1 MKRIS
6 KSACALLL
14 VLTLVVGICTSASAA
29 STSSEVSDRET
40 TNSQLSRQ
48 AAAQGMVLLENK
60 DNVLPITAK
69 NKKIALFGSGARHT
83 VKGGTGSGDVNQR
96 YVISIDEGFKKAGYE
111 ITSTA
116 WLNAYDA
123 AYEEGKANWSGG
135 MFSAF
140 SLPDTEI
147 TDDQIASSKSTDTAV
162 YVIARNSG
170 EGSDRKNEEG
180 DYLLTENETENLT
193 KLGANFKNVAVLL
206 NVGGVIDTKFFDEIP
221 GLDALLLVSQPG
233 MEAGNAV
240 ADVVSGKVTPS
251 GKLTDTWAKEYSDYS
266 SSETFSSNDG
276 NTKSEEYTDGIY
288 VGYRYFDTFN
298 ITPQYEFGYG
308 KSYTTFNTKI
318 DSVTATKKN
327 VTVKATVTN
336 TGSTYSGKEVVQ
348 VYFSAPEGTLEK
360 PYQELAGYAKTD
372 LLAPG
377 QKQTLTISYLTTE
390 MSSYD
395 TDSASYVME
404 KGDYIIRAGNSSRN
418 THVGAIVR
426 LDNDVTTEQLSNQL
440 TPEEELEEIS
450 SQDKTPYSYPSE
462 AAEIKTAK
470 VIALSA
476 EDFETED
483 HASPYSDETVTTYLL
498 ENEVKDSG
506 DKDSG
511 DVDGQ
516 AKDSGIDYEVTETV
530 EKQDGLTLKDV
541 YDKDITMQEF
551 VAQMSLEQM
560 ANIVNGI
567 GWGQSGTPVIGSSS
581 DSVPGAAGETTKLY
595 WDSGIS
601 NMILSDGP
609 AGLRLTQK
617 FTGQDANDDNK
628 EKTYYQYCTA
638 WPIGTLLA
646 MTWDR
651 DLVQQVGKAIGT
663 EMSEYGVTLWLAPG
677 MNIHRNP
684 LCGRNF
690 EYFSEDPLVTGLCA
704 SAETLGVQSHPGI
717 GVTIKHFFTN
727 NQENNRSSENNIV
740 SERTLRE
747 IYLKGFEIAVKTA
760 QPMAIMT
767 SYNQLNGK
775 YVAANYETCTDIPR
789 GEWGFKGLIMTDWG
803 CQADA
808 GESMHAGNDMI
819 QPGGSQTKI
828 IQAASIVEPLFNEDG
843 TIKLTKT
850 TSPWFGEQ
858 EVENWNSFVPILNE
872 GHKSSE
878 KYTADKYVTT
888 VVDGHTTYAGEYK
901 QPYIT
906 KGDLQKS
913 VANILNIVMQSS
925 QFAKKYNLKPK
936 SYSSQFELPNYVETQ
951 KSSVTGSNNSGHH
964 SGGTK
969 TSGTSS
975 TPPTGPTIIGSVIT
989 TSTGTFITDT
999 TTDVRVKGSYTVKI
1013 TSENGQPPRIVAGTA
1028 GVFEVQMTTTD
1039 GKIYFIKLIPIGQ
1052 PGTQAGIYLDGV
1064 KLFAATVEAPVSTV
1078 KSDTTHPFKIK
1089 SGASYVI
1096 KLTAGS
1102 RPTIVPGTAG
1112 IFRVEF
1118 VRSSGNDYFFRIIPI
1133 GKAGGSSGLYIN
1145 SEKNP
1150 VAVAT
1155 IA

>member
-6 KSACALLL
+6 KSACSLLL
-14 VLTLVVGICTSASAA
+14 VLTLVVGICTGAYAA
-29 STSSEVSDRET
+29 STSSEASDREI

-48 AAAQGMVLLENK
+48 AAAQGMVLLENN

-69 NKKIALFGSGARHT
+69 TKKIALFGSGARHT

-96 YVISIDEGFKKAGYE
+96 YVISIDEGLKKAGYE
-111 ITSTA
+111 ITSNA
-116 WLNAYDA
+116 WLDAYDT

-135 MFSAF
+135 MFSSF

-147 TDDQIASSKSTDTAV
+147 TDDQIAASKSTDTAV
-162 YVIARNSG
+162 YVISRNSG
-170 EGSDRKNEEG
+170 EGSDRKNEAG
-180 DYLLTENETENLT
+180 DYLLTENETNNLT
-193 KLGANFKNVAVLL
+193 KLGVNFKNVAVLL
-206 NVGGVIDTKFFDEIP
+206 NVGGVIDTKFFDQIP

-240 ADVVSGKVTPS
+240 ADVVSGKVTPC
-251 GKLTDTWAKEYSDYS
+251 GKLTDTWAKNYSDYS

-276 NTKSEEYTDGIY
+276 NIKSEKYTDGIY

-298 ITPQYEFGYG
+298 ISPKYEFGYG
-308 KSYTTFNTKI
+308 KSYTTFSTQINSI
-318 DSVTATKKN
+318 AATEKN

-348 VYFSAPEGTLEK
+348 VYFSAPMGTLEK

-377 QKQTLTISYLTTE
+377 QRQTLTISYLTTE

-404 KGDYIIRAGNSSRN
+404 KGDYIIRVGNSSRN
-418 THVGAIVR
+418 THVGSVIR
-426 LDNDVTTEQLSNQL
+426 LDNDATTEQLSNKL
-440 TPEEELEEIS
+440 TPEEELDEIS
-450 SQDKTPYSYPSE
+450 SQDKPTYSYPSE
-462 AAEIKTAK
+462 ATEIKTAK
-470 VIALSA
+470 IIALNK
-476 EDFETED
+476 DKFETQD
-483 HASPYSDETVTTYLL
+483 HASPYSDQKVTTYLL
-498 ENEVKDSG
+498 ANEVKDSG
-506 DKDSG
+506 D
-511 DVDGQ
+511 VDGE

-541 YDKDITMQEF
+541 YDGKVTMQKF

-560 ANIVNGI
+560 ADLVNGI
-567 GWGQSGTPVIGSSS
+567 GWGQSGTPVVGSSS
-581 DSVPGAAGETTKLY
+581 DSVPGAAGETTKKYL
-595 WDSGIS
+595 DSGIP
-601 NMILSDGP
+601 NIILSDGP
-609 AGLRLTQK
+609 AGIRITK
-617 FTGQDANDDNK
+617 EFKGQDVNDGNK

-651 DLVQQVGKAIGT
+651 DLIQQVGAAIGT
-663 EMSEYGVTLWLAPG
+663 EMVEYGITLWLAPG

-690 EYFSEDPLVTGLCA
+690 EYFSEDPLVTGLSS

-717 GVTIKHFFTN
+717 GVTVKHFFTN

-740 SERTLRE
+740 SERALRE
-747 IYLKGFEIAVKTA
+747 IYLKGFEIAIKTA

-767 SYNQLNGK
+767 CYNQLNGK

-828 IQAASIVEPLFNEDG
+828 IQAASIVEPLLNDNG
-843 TIKLTKT
+843 TIKLTYT
-850 TSPWFGEQ
+850 TNPWSGQQQ
-858 EVENWNSFVPILNE
+858 EVENWNSFVPTLKD
-872 GHKSSE
+872 GHTAKEQYSE
-878 KYTADKYVTT
+878 DKYVTT
-888 VVDGHTTYAGEYK
+888 VEDGHITYKGEYK

-936 SYSSQFELPNYVETQ
+936 AYSSQFDLLNYAGTQ
-951 KSSVTGSNNSGHH
+951 KSSVTGSNSSGHH

-969 TSGTSS
+969 TSSTVS
-975 TPPTGPTIIGSVIT
+975 TPSSGSTMIGSVIT

-999 TTDVRVKGSYTVKI
+999 TMDVRVNGSYTVKL
-1013 TSENGQPPRIVAGTA
+1013 TSENGQPPKVVLGTA
-1028 GVFEVQMTTTD
+1028 GVFELQLTTTN
-1039 GKIYFIKLIPIGQ
+1039 GKDYFVKLIPIGQ
-1052 PGTQAGIYLDGV
+1052 PGTQAGIYLDGI
-1064 KLFAATVEAPVSTV
+1064 KLFVATVEAPVSTV

-1096 KLTAGS
+1096 KLTAGT
-1102 RPTIVPGTAG
+1102 RPTLTPGTAG
-1112 IFRVEF
+1112 LFRVEF
-1118 VRSSGNDYFFRIIPI
+1118 IKSAGNDYFFRIVPI
-1133 GKAGGSSGLYIN
+1133 GKVGGASGFYIN
-1145 SEKNP
+1145 SEPKP
-1150 VAVAT
+1150 VSVVT